1 MSRKLILAAALFA
14 ASASAQ
20 QSVDISGAD
29 FSAGKGDARLAAL
42 AKQAAAEGKRVVI
55 TAPKEWHKSIAAKLG
70 KGQGEVVMREGFY
83 ESVLARVEDKPAK
96 PEPAKAPARPAPAV
110 AATPAKAAA
119 PEPAP
124 APVPK
129 PVEVAPAAPAPVAA
143 APVPPPAAAAPASA
157 PAAAPKAAA
166 KPAQPL
172 VALPT
177 PRSTASPPVPKSAPD
192 VDAIRERMRQ
202 SLIEGR
208 PAQGSLAVAS
218 LQSGDMLY
226 VDGPVRGVIRR
237 EGLKAVLYWLDGDL
251 DLRRSE
257 LKPAAADRY
266 QVMSAIRGE
275 GSLRRE
281 FDASKTEIVASV
293 PADGAP
299 VRLALEKAF
308 NDGRRIT
315 DRLGAEQLREGD
327 VVYTGTGSAVVVR
340 RDGKNLL
347 RYWLDGSFDTRQSSV
362 QGDGP
367 GKYRIR
373 GSLGR

>member
-42 AKQAAAEGKRVVI
+42 AKQAAAEGKRVVV

-96 PEPAKAPARPAPAV
+96 PEPAKAPPRPAPAV
-110 AATPAKAAA
+110 AAAPAKAPA

-124 APVPK
+124 APAPK
-129 PVEVAPAAPAPVAA
+129 PVEAAPVAPAPVAA
-143 APVPPPAAAAPASA
+143 APAPAAAAPA
-157 PAAAPKAAA
+157 PAPKASAA

-192 VDAIRERMRQ
+192 VEAIRERMRQ

-208 PAQGSLAVAS
+208 PAQGLLAVAS
-218 LQSGDMLY
+218 LQSGDMIY

-257 LKPAAADRY
+257 LKPAATDRY

-281 FDASKTEIVASV
+281 FDASKTDVVASV

-315 DRLGAEQLREGD
+315 DRLAAEQLRAGD

-340 RDGKNLL
+340 RDGKDLL

-373 GSLGR
+373 GSLAR

>member
-29 FSAGKGDARLAAL
+29 FSAGKGDAKLAAL

-96 PEPAKAPARPAPAV
+96 PEPAKAPPRPA
-110 AATPAKAAA
+110 PAKAAA
-119 PEPAP
+119 PEPAL
-124 APVPK
+124 APTPK
-129 PVEVAPAAPAPVAA
+129 PVAPAPVAA
-143 APVPPPAAAAPASA
+143 APASPPATS
-157 PAAAPKAAA
+157 APKAAA
-166 KPAQPL
+166 KPTQPL

-192 VDAIRERMRQ
+192 VEAIRERMRQ

-208 PAQGSLAVAS
+208 PAQGSLAVSS
-218 LQSGDMLY
+218 LRSGDMIY
-226 VDGPVRGVIRR
+226 VDGTVRGVIRR

-266 QVMSAIRGE
+266 QVLSAIRGE

-281 FDASKTEIVASV
+281 FDASKTDVVASV
-293 PADGAP
+293 PADGAS

-315 DRLGAEQLREGD
+315 DRLPAEQLREGD
-327 VVYTGTGSAVVVR
+327 VIYTGTGAAVVVR
-340 RDGKNLL
+340 RDGKDLL
-347 RYWLDGSFDTRQSSV
+347 RYWLDGSFDTRQSAV